1 MTENYP
7 TGTTPPSAGE
17 WPETEQDTTQLV
29 KDQASDLANSGVQ
42 AGKHV
47 GDVAREQASGV
58 AAEAGRQGRNLLEQ
72 AQGQLH
78 EQAAEGQQRIA
89 KKLLSL
95 SDELRSMA
103 DNSSQ
108 GVTVD
113 VAQQAASRVRD
124 AGHWL
129 EKREPGQVVNEVQS
143 FARRRPAVLLTA
155 GHKDQALLVARTR
168 HSALARLR
176 MHRPPALS
184 RWPVLAPLVPG
195 GSHYPHSGGLHN
207 KLMTETYVGSL
218 RRPLGLGGP
227 LTGAAPAGRSGKTVR
242 GAASS
247 GRPESRFQA
256 PGSRWWLSL
265 RQCPQEQQA
274 HRRHRGAK
282 PARYCRFS
290 SDDW

>member
-1 MTENYP
+1 MARMTENYP
-7 TGTTPPSAGE
+7 TGTTPPPAGG

-29 KDQASDLANSGVQ
+29 KDQASDLASSSVQ

-58 AAEAGRQGRNLLEQ
+58 AAEAGRQGRNLLEE

-103 DNSSQ
+103 ENSNQ
-108 GVTVD
+108 GVAVD

-143 FARRRPAVLLTA
+143 FARRRPAVFLVLAAGAGLVAGRLTRGLKDATA
-155 GHKDQALLVARTR
+155 GD
-168 HSALARLR
+168 S
-176 MHRPPALS
+176 
-184 RWPVLAPLVPG
+184 
-195 GSHYPHSGGLHN
+195 
-207 KLMTETYVGSL
+207 TETAA
-218 RRPLGLGGP
+218 RAAAPGLGTQPAQSADVASYPSYGE
-227 LTGAAPAGRSGKTVR
+227 GAPVVTDDR
-242 GAASS
+242 AAY
-247 GRPESRFQA
+247 RNT
-256 PGSRWWLSL
+256 L
-265 RQCPQEQQA
+265 
-274 HRRHRGAK
+274 
-282 PARYCRFS
+282 
-290 SDDW
+290 